1 MAGTEELRARREAMV
16 REHMESENEHDFART
31 LATFSHPRY
40 EIIATGEVYDGEEQ
54 VAAYY
59 DRSRS
64 TFPDQ
69 RNRLI
74 AMHHTD
80 DAVIVEFELMGTQRG
95 PLLGV
100 PATNRAFTARLC
112 AFFFFEG
119 DRIVCE
125 RVYGDTFTILGQLG
139 ITTEMLTSAAT
150 P

>member
-1 MAGTEELRARREAMV
+1 MVTTTDLHERREAVV
-16 REHMESENEHDFART
+16 REHMASENEHDFART

-40 EIIATGEVYDGEEQ
+40 EIIATGEVYDGEDE
-54 VAAYY
+54 VSGYY
-59 DRSRS
+59 ARSRA

-80 DAVIVEFELMGTQRG
+80 DAVIVEFELMGTHQG

-100 PATNRAFTARLC
+100 APTGRAFSAQMV

-139 ITTEMLTSAAT
+139 IAELVGPSS
-150 P
+150 